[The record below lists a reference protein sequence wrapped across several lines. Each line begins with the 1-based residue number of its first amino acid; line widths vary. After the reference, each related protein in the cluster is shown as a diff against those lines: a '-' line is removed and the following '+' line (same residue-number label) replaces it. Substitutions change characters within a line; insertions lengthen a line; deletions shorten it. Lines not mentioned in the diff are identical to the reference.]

1 VTSCARFVAWGT
13 HCASMPDR
21 PRAKDPIDRLVRR
34 TRMRLAVFTMLLVMA
49 LLVMMGVVTAFV
61 ALSGMDSAVDNSL
74 REAAAGPMA
83 ALRAAPVDDNSGDG
97 ADTGDTGDG
106 TTTIPVAT
114 ATDPDDHLPASSD
127 TFFLVLDG
135 SGNLLSNPRGI
146 VLTGLPDTTAVAAA
160 LAAGSDL
167 RTVSAGGDQVRL
179 LTERVGADASAP
191 GGFLQTGF
199 VLNLHNQ
206 QEAELLTTIVV
217 TSLAGL
223 LGAALVTL
231 LVTRRALVPIRYA
244 FATERRFVAAA
255 SHELRTPVAVIRA
268 SAEILQREDLV
279 AEDGHSL
286 VEDVI
291 SESDRLT
298 RLVGDLL
305 ALAAAEAGA
314 ITIDRQPLELRSFV
328 ADLGRR
334 ADTMA
339 QGRGAHL
346 QVDSGPPGAAP
357 LPVLA
362 DADRLAQLVL
372 ILVDNAIDHSPDGGT
387 VSLALRAVPD
397 AQPPCADIV
406 VTDHG
411 PGVPVA
417 DRERIFEPFA
427 RLRGR
432 TRTQSGT
439 GLGLAI
445 ARLLAD
451 RHQADLSVDDAPQGG
466 ARFTI
471 RMATTTTAA

>member
-1 VTSCARFVAWGT
+1 
-13 HCASMPDR
+13 
-21 PRAKDPIDRLVRR
+21 
-34 TRMRLAVFTMLLVMA
+34 MLK
-49 LLVMMGVVTAFV
+49 F
-61 ALSGMDSAVDNSL
+61 N
-74 REAAAGPMA
+74 
-83 ALRAAPVDDNSGDG
+83 
-97 ADTGDTGDG
+97 
-106 TTTIPVAT
+106 
-114 ATDPDDHLPASSD
+114 
-127 TFFLVLDG
+127 
-135 SGNLLSNPRGI
+135 
-146 VLTGLPDTTAVAAA
+146 
-160 LAAGSDL
+160 
-167 RTVSAGGDQVRL
+167 
-179 LTERVGADASAP
+179 
-191 GGFLQTGF
+191 
-199 VLNLHNQ
+199 NQ
-206 QEAELLTTIVV
+206 QEAELVTTIVIASIV
-217 TSLAGL
+217 GL
-223 LGAALVTL
+223 LGAAIVTL

-279 AEDGHSL
+279 ADDGHSL

-291 SESDRLT
+291 SESDRLS

-339 QGRGAHL
+339 QGRGMHL
-346 QVDSGPPGAAP
+346 AVETGQPGASP

-387 VSLALRAVPD
+387 VELALRAVPD
-397 AQPPCADIV
+397 AQPPSADIV

-411 PGVPVA
+411 PGVPLA
-417 DRERIFEPFA
+417 DRERIFEPFS

-432 TRTQSGT
+432 TRSQSGT

-451 RHQADLSVDDAPQGG
+451 RHQAALSVDDAPQGG

-471 RMATTTTAA
+471 RLATTPATAPAAAT